1 MHGVRGP
8 AIRAVMEHRLLI
20 SYRIE
25 PDVLRAVLP
34 VWFRPALAGGYGVGS
49 ICLIGLT
56 GIRPGLAGV
65 RPSPSGVRPSPS
77 GVRPGR
83 AGVRP
88 GGLFPAA
95 FGLRA
100 QNVAHRIAVVLDTA
114 DGPADSVYIPVRY
127 TSSRLAACTG
137 GLLFPRL
144 GTARFHASEQD
155 GRYQIT
161 AQSADGATRVAVDAQ
176 RAASLPAGSVFADLD
191 EASSFFLLAPVG
203 YSPASLPGVFDRVKL
218 DVSYREL
225 HPLRLDTVTSSFFDD
240 PGLFPPGTA
249 TLDSAFAAT
258 GLATWQLLPQLRIDQ
273 AVPAGRP

>member
-8 AIRAVMEHRLLI
+8 EIRAVMERRLLI

-25 PDVLRAVLP
+25 PDVLQAVLP

-49 ICLIGLT
+49 ICLIGLAR
-56 GIRPGLAGV
+56 IRPG
-65 RPSPSGVRPSPS
+65 R
-77 GVRPGR
+77 
-83 AGVRP
+83 
-88 GGLFPAA
+88 LFPAA

-191 EASSFFLLAPVG
+191 EASRFFLLAPIG

-258 GLATWQLLPQLRIDQ
+258 GLATWQLLPQLLIDQ